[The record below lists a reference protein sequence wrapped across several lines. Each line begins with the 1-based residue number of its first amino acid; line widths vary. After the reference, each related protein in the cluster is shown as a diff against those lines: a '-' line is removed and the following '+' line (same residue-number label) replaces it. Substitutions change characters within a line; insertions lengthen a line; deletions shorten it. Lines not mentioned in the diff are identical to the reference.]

1 MKLFV
6 LLKGANAGINGLSY
20 KSGEIVAS
28 NRDLKAMFPTRFAVA
43 PKGAVCERWDV
54 QVNDVVGLENFAVIG
69 NANGISFRIVDRKGN
84 TVDGCKSFNK
94 ADAFAKYF
102 ELMKIEPKKEV
113 APLAPP
119 PEEKA
124 EEKEEEEEE
133 EVPEADEEA
142 EESEESEVPEADEE
156 AEESEESEEAEEE
169 EEEVPVKKAKKKK
182 KKSKK

>member
-142 EESEESEVPEADEE
+142 EESEESE
-156 AEESEESEEAEEE
+156 EAEEE

>member
-20 KSGEIVAS
+20 KTGEIVAS
-28 NRDLKAMFPTRFAVA
+28 NLDLKAMFPTRFANA
-43 PKGAVCERWDV
+43 PKDAVCERWDIR
-54 QVNDVVGLENFAVIG
+54 VNDVAGIEEFAVIG
-69 NANGISFRIVDRKGN
+69 NANGISFRIVDRKGK
-84 TVDGCKSFNK
+84 TIDGCKSFNK
-94 ADAFAKYF
+94 LEAFAKYF
-102 ELMKIEPKKEV
+102 ELMKIDPTAKAKKEKAV
-113 APLAPP
+113 VPLTPP

-133 EVPEADEEA
+133 EVPEEKQEE
-142 EESEESEVPEADEE
+142 EEEEEEEVPEAD
-156 AEESEESEEAEEE
+156 EESEEAEEE